1 LIRKTFSAGR
11 APIGAA
17 CLLAL
22 APLHAAWAQTGGEQ
36 ITVTGTRLPTTAAG
50 LAQNVTVFDQQA
62 IQAMGVARIEDALAR
77 VTGAYVDQAGTAG
90 GFTSVYIRGAENSHV
105 LVMLDGVKLNDPTTT
120 RGSAYDLSSIDIS
133 MVERIEVLRGPASAV
148 YGGEALSG
156 VIHIITRR
164 PAPASGWSGVAQ
176 VGAGEDGLRRAGGAV
191 GFGGAAVT
199 GQLRAG
205 HSEDGAGGDAGK
217 LEQDTVHGTLRLHLT
232 QAIAGEAFGG
242 QVKRKGSA
250 LPDDSGGARLAVNRA
265 HTTRDSTDTIYGVRF
280 EAGEARLARVNAIAS
295 VFDRREHADNAF
307 VDGGVRFPVPPFVS
321 DTDFKRSNVTVAVTH
336 EPPSG
341 LFSLVAGVEWQD
353 EDGSLQSV
361 GDFFGAGSPQ
371 TLTFAMERDACSVFI
386 EGRAQPIRGVRVQLG
401 LRQDKV
407 DGLAAVTTPH
417 VGLLWDLG
425 QGGSTVLEFTYGEG
439 FKPPSFFALGFPI
452 GANPNLRPERSKNAE
467 AGVTH
472 RLDGAGS
479 SVKLGVFETRY
490 RDLVDFDGATFT
502 NINRGTIVVRGLEP
516 ELELRLSGALRAQL
530 GATWLNID
538 ARDGLQALRNRP
550 EKRATAGLHADLG
563 AWGSAFAGVR
573 YTGTYID
580 RSNPTGDIAMPGYTV
595 VDLAWIYRLLG
606 RYDLKLGIDNAL
618 DKNYE
623 QFVGFPAQGRRV
635 RMEARASF

>member
-1 LIRKTFSAGR
+1 
-11 APIGAA
+11 
-17 CLLAL
+17 
-22 APLHAAWAQTGGEQ
+22 
-36 ITVTGTRLPTTAAG
+36 
-50 LAQNVTVFDQQA
+50 
-62 IQAMGVARIEDALAR
+62 
-77 VTGAYVDQAGTAG
+77 
-90 GFTSVYIRGAENSHV
+90 
-105 LVMLDGVKLNDPTTT
+105 
-120 RGSAYDLSSIDIS
+120 
-133 MVERIEVLRGPASAV
+133 
-148 YGGEALSG
+148 
-156 VIHIITRR
+156 
-164 PAPASGWSGVAQ
+164 
-176 VGAGEDGLRRAGGAV
+176 
-191 GFGGAAVT
+191 
-199 GQLRAG
+199 
-205 HSEDGAGGDAGK
+205 
-217 LEQDTVHGTLRLHLT
+217 
-232 QAIAGEAFGG
+232 
-242 QVKRKGSA
+242 
-250 LPDDSGGARLAVNRA
+250 
-265 HTTRDSTDTIYGVRF
+265 
-280 EAGEARLARVNAIAS
+280 
-295 VFDRREHADNAF
+295 
-307 VDGGVRFPVPPFVS
+307 
-321 DTDFKRSNVTVAVTH
+321 
-336 EPPSG
+336 
-341 LFSLVAGVEWQD
+341 
-353 EDGSLQSV
+353 
-361 GDFFGAGSPQ
+361 
-371 TLTFAMERDACSVFI
+371 MERDACSVFI

-417 VGLLWDLG
+417 VGFLWDLG
-425 QGGSTVLEFTYGEG
+425 QGGSTVLKFTYGEG

-479 SVKLGVFETRY
+479 NVKLGVFETRY

-516 ELELRLSGALRAQL
+516 ELELRLSRALRAQL